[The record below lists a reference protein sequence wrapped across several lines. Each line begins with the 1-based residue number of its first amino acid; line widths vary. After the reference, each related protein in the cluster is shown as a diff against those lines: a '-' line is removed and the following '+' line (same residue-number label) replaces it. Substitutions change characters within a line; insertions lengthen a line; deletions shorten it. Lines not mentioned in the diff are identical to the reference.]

1 MHLCTTV
8 HLCVELL
15 QQHGSLQHWKA
26 LLHQC
31 TFSATWIM
39 YTSHH
44 DISTWIMYMVQLA
57 AAIAS
62 RHRSL
67 GVKQLRA
74 RVDSKRASSNGQLR
88 SGEKVWSG

>member
-1 MHLCTTV
+1 MHLSTTV

-15 QQHGSLQHWKA
+15 QQHRSLQHWKA

-31 TFSATWIM
+31 TFGA
-39 YTSHH
+39 
-44 DISTWIMYMVQLA
+44 TWIMYMVQLA

-74 RVDSKRASSNGQLR
+74 RVDSTRASSNGQLR